1 MYANSRDPKAVS
13 ELDNLIEKSNP
24 IISAL
29 GVESLSRN
37 FPLEAVERSVKLIGS
52 SEDLVRHQAL
62 TSIPVS
68 EKNIYLFEQA
78 LSDPLLAIRTRSAFK
93 LTPYEDKISKGS
105 KSLYEKVL
113 EEYKESSYYNF
124 DFPQTKMNFAILA
137 YNQGKLEEAEK
148 YILKVQQQDHL
159 FLDSYVYL
167 GYIYNQM
174 GKREK
179 AIGQFKQYLHYNPYD
194 AQRNYELALLLAED
208 KNFKGAENYLKK
220 ALVHSPKNARFML
233 NLAKIYETNRKLE
246 KAEDMFMEV
255 IDQNPKQKQF
265 YMELVSFYKRTN
277 DKQKAQRVIETVYQR
292 FGTL

>member
-24 IISAL
+24 IIL

-37 FPLEAVERSVKLIGS
+37 FPLEAVERSVKFIGS

-137 YNQGKLEEAEK
+137 YNQDKLEEAEK

-159 FLDSYVYL
+159 FLDSYL
-167 GYIYNQM
+167 SRIYHNQM

-179 AIGQFKQYLHYNPYD
+179 P
-194 AQRNYELALLLAED
+194 
-208 KNFKGAENYLKK
+208 
-220 ALVHSPKNARFML
+220 
-233 NLAKIYETNRKLE
+233 
-246 KAEDMFMEV
+246 
-255 IDQNPKQKQF
+255 
-265 YMELVSFYKRTN
+265 
-277 DKQKAQRVIETVYQR
+277 
-292 FGTL
+292 